1 MKYPVKVEKKEHW
14 PFALSYM
21 PARLRAM
28 RIITSSH
35 TFIADEKHGDH
46 IYVLFK
52 KDISVRL
59 SLNRTEN
66 GVEEIVEDV

>member
-1 MKYPVKVEKKEHW
+1 MKYPVKVEKKEHL

-35 TFIADEKHGDH
+35 TFIADENAAI
-46 IYVLFK
+46 IYMFCLE
-52 KDISVRL
+52 
-59 SLNRTEN
+59 RTFP
-66 GVEEIVEDV
+66 

>member
-1 MKYPVKVEKKEHW
+1 
-14 PFALSYM
+14 M